1 LLARSWGL
9 QYSILL
15 ETSTGYH
22 LGVASRV
29 PIELEHAMRGP
40 PFHHGYVLVR
50 VGGVRLCVTHLSP
63 FSAAHRLREAH
74 ALLAL
79 ERAASPRR
87 GFVLVGDLN
96 SLSPLDAAEHAAS
109 GLLATL
115 SADAGLTR
123 KFLVSTPA
131 PVVGTAA
138 DASSEAATPAATP
151 AGGGGMMAALFGGGG
166 GDEVRGVPAP
176 PNPTFEIDYA
186 PLEAFLDS
194 GFVDAGYITSVS
206 AASADAVSA
215 QHDAEAVSGAEAAA
229 AGRAQAAAA
238 GGAGGRPGPG
248 LHNHSVPTLVN
259 TDVMHAAQMRLDYA
273 LLSPALA
280 RRCSVRSWLAR
291 DEQTE
296 RLSDHYPL
304 LTELDCDDW

>member
-1 LLARSWGL
+1 
-9 QYSILL
+9 
-15 ETSTGYH
+15 
-22 LGVASRV
+22 
-29 PIELEHAMRGP
+29 MRGP

-176 PNPTFEIDYA
+176 PNPTFTAPPNPTFTAPPNPTFEIDYA

-229 AGRAQAAAA
+229 AGGAQAAAA

>member
-1 LLARSWGL
+1 MLARSWGL

-63 FSAAHRLREAH
+63 SSAAHRLREAH

-79 ERAASPRR
+79 ERATSPRR

-109 GLLATL
+109 GLLTTL

-131 PVVGTAA
+131 PVVSTAA
-138 DASSEAATPAATP
+138 DASSEAATP

-166 GDEVRGVPAP
+166 GDEIKVVPAP
-176 PNPTFEIDYA
+176 PNPTLEIDYA
-186 PLEAFLDS
+186 PLEAFLDR
-194 GFVDAGYITSVS
+194 GFVDAGYSTSVS
-206 AASADAVSA
+206 AASADA
-215 QHDAEAVSGAEAAA
+215 EAVSGAE
-229 AGRAQAAAA
+229 AA